1 MKELIESFHEAH
13 ETAYGFR
20 ANDEPVELVNLRL
33 TTVGKIARPRMR
45 KLDAGG
51 ADASVAEKGERP
63 VYFAENDANASGDG
77 TIGFLQTTVYDRAKL
92 PPGVAFDGP
101 ALIEEPDATTVV
113 QPAWQVTVDEY
124 GNLTIEQR

>member
-1 MKELIESFHEAH
+1 
-13 ETAYGFR
+13 
-20 ANDEPVELVNLRL
+20 
-33 TTVGKIARPRMR
+33 MR